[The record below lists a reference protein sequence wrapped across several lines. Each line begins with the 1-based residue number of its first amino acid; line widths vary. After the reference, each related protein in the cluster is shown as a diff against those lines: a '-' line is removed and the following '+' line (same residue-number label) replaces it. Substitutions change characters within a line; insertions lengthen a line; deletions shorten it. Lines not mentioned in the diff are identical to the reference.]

1 MSENM
6 PLREDWLSTI
16 RSTNNKRKYSRVLD
30 GFLQYLNVKTLED
43 LAALRKSDVHF
54 ENKIVRFHEDLQ
66 KKVSKNTA
74 SAYVIPIMS
83 FFTYM
88 GTPLR
93 LRRKIPRI
101 HMKLEKWRPAL
112 ENLQQVYKVGDIS
125 VKAWLCLSRD
135 IPGRMSDMLTITN
148 DQIQSG
154 EWMIE
159 SKKENVVGKCY
170 TSPETQELFRQLKK
184 ANIELPRT
192 QRGIDLMMDK
202 ACRIAGL
209 PQRLNQHLLRKVWIT
224 KAIDLG
230 IQETIIKILSF
241 KSVPEE
247 MLTYFLGRSDL
258 RDYWKRVTDS
268 IPLEGK
274 SNGRLTSV
282 EEELRTLKEAL
293 SSVEKENTIS
303 KVRIDNLQKKTM
315 EYGETLAG
323 MVEYGHFTE
332 EEKEAIRNRYDLRK
346 LTEEE
351 KRKIEALK
359 M

>member
-16 RSTNNKRKYSRVLD
+16 RSTNNKRKYSRILD
-30 GFLQYLNVKTLED
+30 GFMQYLNVKTLED

-74 SAYVIPIMS
+74 SAYIIPIMS

-93 LRRKIPRI
+93 LRKKIPRI

-125 VKAWLCLSRD
+125 VKAWLSLSRD

-148 DQIQSG
+148 EQIQSG

-170 TSPETQELFRQLKK
+170 TSPETQELFKKLKN
-184 ANIELPRT
+184 ANIKLPKT
-192 QRGIDLMMDK
+192 QRGIDLMIDK
-202 ACRIAGL
+202 ACKIAGM

-230 IQETIIKILSF
+230 TQETIIKILSF

-247 MLTYFLGRSDL
+247 MLTYYLDRSDL
-258 RDYWKRVTDS
+258 RDYWKKVVDS
-268 IPLEGK
+268 MPLEPKGNGNGK
-274 SNGRLTSV
+274 AKQEDVDLIAKVVAKVIRELRGDAYQGPSTGVGFLM
-282 EEELRTLKEAL
+282 EEEP
-293 SSVEKENTIS
+293 
-303 KVRIDNLQKKTM
+303 M
-315 EYGETLAG
+315 ETL
-323 MVEYGHFTE
+323 
-332 EEKEAIRNRYDLRK
+332 RK
-346 LTEEE
+346 YLESS
-351 KRKIEALK
+351 
-359 M
+359 